1 MRSMILLSTIPLL
14 VFGAVAVSRPA
25 PPLPVKPVRTET
37 VRVVRMDAQT
47 FRARWLPV
55 NDMPP
60 ATQKGSDAPLVP
72 TSAPVAVDAKPPP
85 PAARIVRRA
94 ALRPTDICARH
105 GLRRVTYTVR
115 GYQHWRCRR

>member
-1 MRSMILLSTIPLL
+1 L

-37 VRVVRMDAQT
+37 VRVVRMDVQT

-55 NDMPP
+55 NDLPP
-60 ATQKGSDAPLVP
+60 TIEKGSNAPLVP
-72 TSAPVAVDAKPPP
+72 TSAPVEVARLP

-94 ALRPTDICARH
+94 ALRQDNICSRH
-105 GLRRVTYTVR
+105 GLRKVTQGR
-115 GYQHWRCRR
+115 SWRCRR